1 MSLLKYVGL
10 YPEIPGGTELD
21 FTALKE
27 EVKQYV
33 TNILYKHAQ
42 TLSYFFA
49 FFLCIQVAL
58 YKGICQMDSN
68 KLCFCVSMIWWHRTL
83 FI

>member
-33 TNILYKHAQ
+33 TNILYKHTQ
-42 TLSYFFA
+42 TLSYFF
-49 FFLCIQVAL
+49 CI
-58 YKGICQMDSN
+58 
-68 KLCFCVSMIWWHRTL
+68 L
-83 FI
+83 FMYSSCSV

>member
-1 MSLLKYVGL
+1 MSVCEISMSILKYVGL

-33 TNILYKHAQ
+33 TNILYKHTQ
-42 TLSYFFA
+42 TLSYFFV
-49 FFLCIQVAL
+49 FFYIFKLLCIKA
-58 YKGICQMDSN
+58 YAKC
-68 KLCFCVSMIWWHRTL
+68 CRTSSVFVFL
-83 FI
+83 